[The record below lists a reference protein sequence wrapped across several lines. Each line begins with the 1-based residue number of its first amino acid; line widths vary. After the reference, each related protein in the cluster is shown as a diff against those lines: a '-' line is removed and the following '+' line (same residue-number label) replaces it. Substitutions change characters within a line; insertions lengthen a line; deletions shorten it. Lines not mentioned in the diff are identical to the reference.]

1 MGNYVFCE
9 EFKNKLFS
17 GRENK
22 KAKTVGKYWPLIVQH
37 EFNHSNIK

>member
-22 KAKTVGKYWPLIVQH
+22 KAKTVGKYWPLIVQNG
-37 EFNHSNIK
+37 FNHSKIK